1 MALWKRGK
9 RYWTRFAVHGQM
21 FHKPLRPP
29 GSNRATT
36 DRREAIGLEKLMIE
50 DALNGR
56 VFQKNGPTRLFAACD
71 AYLEAKRAT
80 ANRPRTVEFDE
91 KHLEQVKR
99 ILGDIPLVTIT
110 RETIEGFQAKR
121 KLGGVSN
128 RTINMDVG
136 VLRQVLKRYKLWK
149 RLEDDVKMLTESG
162 GEPVGRALTNE
173 EEERLMKTAQS
184 NPEWEHVWC
193 AAQLAANTSLRGVEV
208 KNLRRK
214 DVDIDKG
221 EIHIRKSKNETSL
234 RVIPLNGPA
243 LEAVLR
249 MVMKADA
256 LGHKEPE
263 HYLWCGT
270 RMEKVED
277 RKGRTRVRTQRMRV
291 LDPTTPAKKWDTA
304 WHALRD
310 AAGLPGFRFHDLRH
324 TVVTRLLEA
333 GEPDHVVE
341 SITGH
346 LSKRMLQH
354 YSHIRMAAKKAALE
368 RLDAARKAGATNVE
382 SLEARVQ
389 RIAEQLERASKNQS
403 LDHPTETGTA
413 NAALRIVNN

>member
-9 RYWTRFAVHGQM
+9 RYWTRFSVNGQM
-21 FHKPLRPP
+21 FYKPLRPP
-29 GSNRATT
+29 GSTRATT
-36 DRREAIGLEKLMIE
+36 NWQEATRLEKLMIE

-80 ANRPRTVEFDE
+80 ANRPRTIEFDE

-149 RLEDDVKMLTESG
+149 RLEDDVKMLTEKG
-162 GEPVGRALTNE
+162 GPPIGRALTNE
-173 EEERLMKTAQS
+173 EEQRLMETAQT
-184 NPEWEHVWC
+184 NPEWEHIWC

-208 KNLRRK
+208 KHIRRK
-214 DVDIDKG
+214 DVDV
-221 EIHIRKSKNETSL
+221 EQAELRVTHSKNETSY
-234 RVIPLNGPA
+234 RRIPLNGPA

-249 MVMKADA
+249 MVMKADT
-256 LGHKEPE
+256 LGHKDPE
-263 HYLWCGT
+263 HYLWCASQHH
-270 RMEKVED
+270 K
-277 RKGRTRVRTQRMRV
+277 
-291 LDPTTPAKKWDTA
+291 LDPTKPATKCDTA
-304 WHALRD
+304 WRALRK
-310 AAGLPGFRFHDLRH
+310 AAGLAGLRFHDLRH
-324 TVVTRLLEA
+324 TVVTRLLEDPNT
-333 GEPDHVVE
+333 PDEVVQ

-346 LSKRMLQH
+346 LSKAMLQH

-368 RLDAARKAGATNVE
+368 RLDESRKTDTPLKV
-382 SLEARVQ
+382 V
-389 RIAEQLERASKNQS
+389 KK
-403 LDHPTETGTA
+403 
-413 NAALRIVNN
+413 